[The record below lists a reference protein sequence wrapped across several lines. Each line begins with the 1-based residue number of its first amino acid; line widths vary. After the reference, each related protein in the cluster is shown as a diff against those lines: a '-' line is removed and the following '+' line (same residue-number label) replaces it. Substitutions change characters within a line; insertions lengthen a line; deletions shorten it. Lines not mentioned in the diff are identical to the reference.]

1 MPLWQKMNG
10 HWHKASL
17 RRILSAP
24 MSCYKIFDRRVASN
38 LAFPGLQSLP
48 GEVADVE
55 FRVAPASDV
64 LSQPI
69 VWLTSSESDE
79 WALFGKCGSEFLV
92 RFPDLADF
100 LISADWRLISCHPA
114 PETSAETISHLFL
127 DQVFPCLLGKAEA
140 IVLHA
145 SAVAFSSGTAVFI
158 GESGQGKSTLSASLS
173 ANGLPLL
180 ADDSVM
186 VKQRENR
193 LVCEPSYPGIRL
205 WPESVAAVL
214 GEHAQGS
221 PMAQYSEKQ
230 RFTRENS
237 LLAFAEGELPLRKL
251 YLLADAEESVGIA
264 PVNPREAY
272 LEILKHIYRL
282 GFSDWQ
288 RFKEE
293 CDFVANLVE
302 TVMPCRLSF
311 PRAYE
316 FLPEVRR
323 ALLSDLNSGVTR

>member
-1 MPLWQKMNG
+1 
-10 HWHKASL
+10 
-17 RRILSAP
+17 
-24 MSCYKIFDRRVASN
+24 MSCYKVFDRRVASN
-38 LAFPGLQSLP
+38 LPFPGLQALP
-48 GEVADVE
+48 DETADVE
-55 FRVAPASDV
+55 FRVAPA
-64 LSQPI
+64 LESQPPPI
-69 VWLTSSESDE
+69 VWLSPSESGE

-100 LISADWRLISCHPA
+100 LISADWRLIRCHTA
-114 PETSAETISHLFL
+114 SETSDETISHLFL
-127 DQVFPCLLGKAEA
+127 DQVFPCLLGNPEA

-145 SAVAFSSGTAVFI
+145 SAVAFSSGAAVFI

-173 ANGLPLL
+173 ANGFPLL
-180 ADDSVM
+180 TDDSLM
-186 VKQRENR
+186 VQRREDH
-193 LVCEPSYPGIRL
+193 LLCVPSYPGIRL

-214 GEHAQGS
+214 GEQAQGS

-237 LLAFAEGELPLRKL
+237 LLAFADRELPLRKL

-264 PVNPREAY
+264 PMNPREAY
-272 LEILKHIYRL
+272 LEILKHVYRL

-302 TVMPCRLSF
+302 TATPCRLSF

-323 ALLSDLNSGVTR
+323 VLLADLNSGITR